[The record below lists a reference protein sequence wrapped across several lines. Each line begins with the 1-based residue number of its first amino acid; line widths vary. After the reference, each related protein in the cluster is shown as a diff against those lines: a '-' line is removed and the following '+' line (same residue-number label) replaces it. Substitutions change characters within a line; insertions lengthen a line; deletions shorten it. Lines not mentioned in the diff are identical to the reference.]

1 MFQIIMP
8 IWKAITILRT
18 RLKKMYEKK
27 TEGARIRS
35 KCMWYEEGEK
45 SWKFS
50 LNLENVEVFKA
61 RQKTYCKQP
70 RNYASEQD
78 SK

>member
-1 MFQIIMP
+1 MP

-35 KCMWYEEGEK
+35 KCLWYDKGEK

-50 LNLENVEVFKA
+50 LNLEKRRGIRGQIE
-61 RQKTYCKQP
+61 
-70 RNYASEQD
+70 SLL
-78 SK
+78 

>member
-1 MFQIIMP
+1 MP

-35 KCMWYEEGEK
+35 KCLWYEEGEK

-50 LNLENVEVFKA
+50 LNLEKRRGIRGQIE
-61 RQKTYCKQP
+61 
-70 RNYASEQD
+70 SLL
-78 SK
+78 

>member
-1 MFQIIMP
+1 MP

-35 KCMWYEEGEK
+35 KCLWYEEGEK

-61 RQKTYCKQP
+61 R
-70 RNYASEQD
+70 
-78 SK
+78 